1 MSAGARLH
9 TRLST
14 HAGTA
19 ALVSARVYPVILP
32 QNVVLPAIAY
42 QRISGTEQNGS
53 TSIREAR
60 YQINCWGATFASA
73 QSVAAQVRDALEE
86 WSINSGS
93 GVFVR
98 MARIVNEQDDWEE
111 DTRSYRTIIDVILH
125 INE

>member
-19 ALVSARVYPVILP
+19 ALVSTRVYPVILP
-32 QNVVLPAIAY
+32 QNVTMPAIAY
-42 QRISGTEQNGS
+42 QRISGTAQNG
-53 TSIREAR
+53 TTQIREAR
-60 YQINCWGATFASA
+60 YQISCWGSTFASA
-73 QSVAAQVRDALEE
+73 QSVATQVRAALEE
-86 WSINSGS
+86 WSIGGS
-93 GVFVR
+93 GVYVR
-98 MARIVNEQDDWEE
+98 MARVVNEQDDWEE